1 MSKCSNVKKRN
12 VGNNCTIQQWCKC
25 QICQLDTF
33 MDKNKSDYIK
43 NKSMI
48 FSSIVKSMSDVEY
61 NLVQLLKL
69 DCTLVKNKSKLPVFT

>member
-1 MSKCSNVKKRN
+1 
-12 VGNNCTIQQWCKC
+12 
-25 QICQLDTF
+25 

-69 DCTLVKNKSKLPVFT
+69 DYCTLVKNKSKLPVFT